1 MHNPRRKDVSH
12 KGLRARYRL
21 KRGQPNR
28 RGRRQGTSHA
38 SVRLQVSKREHPH
51 RLPEAT
57 SGGSRGLAAGG
68 LTGSPGYMVRPL
80 HPSSHICKARDSG
93 HCFINVLKGQVSDLP
108 DFDAC
113 APGKM
118 DTGTKATIFA
128 LFQGVARPQADH
140 PRISSKGS
148 EVLA

>member
-1 MHNPRRKDVSH
+1 M
-12 KGLRARYRL
+12 
-21 KRGQPNR
+21 
-28 RGRRQGTSHA
+28 
-38 SVRLQVSKREHPH
+38 
-51 RLPEAT
+51 
-57 SGGSRGLAAGG
+57 
-68 LTGSPGYMVRPL
+68 GSPGYTVLPL

-93 HCFINVLKGQVSDLP
+93 HCFIKVLKGQVSDLP

-128 LFQGVARPQADH
+128 LFQGVARPQADR

-148 EVLA
+148 EVSASGRKCSWRSGDDWEEFRDKVGWKEVQK